1 MVKKTPSVNPN
12 SYLNSGSKKFTA
24 QQASIYKIV
33 FFNQQNELAYE
44 NYLQSVGSNTSN
56 QSSQPSQPSQ
66 NQLSFLVQDSNSNPR
81 FVFRA
86 GC

>member
-1 MVKKTPSVNPN
+1 MPRKTPSVNPT

-33 FFNQQNELAYE
+33 FFNEQNELAYE
-44 NYLQSVGSNTSN
+44 NYLKNTTTTQTSNTNSNTQTSN
-56 QSSQPSQPSQ
+56 Q
-66 NQLSFLVQDSNSNPR
+66 LDFLVQNTVSQPR